1 MTSTPHLRQV
11 DSSRVR
17 QEWDTITDN
26 ALRLDPDV
34 AEQIVAA
41 LNSDLSGLYILF
53 NQVRKHYWTVEGAES
68 ESIGDVLE
76 DAADRLTE
84 MTDDVAIRIHALGG
98 VPACGP
104 MGIRQHA
111 PLYIEAAHRYDV
123 RSSLERDLDG
133 YATLAVQWRD
143 HVELVEELGDAAT
156 GELLRRH
163 LRTLEADAHVLAQHL
178 VDDALVLHHATG
190 AAPRG

>member
-11 DSSRVR
+11 DSSHVR
-17 QEWDTITDN
+17 QEWDTIADN
-26 ALRLDPDV
+26 ALRIEQDV
-34 AEQIVAA
+34 AEQLVTA
-41 LNSDLSGLYILF
+41 LNSEVSGLYILF
-53 NQVRKHYWTVEGAES
+53 NQVRKHYWLVEGAEH
-68 ESIGDVLE
+68 EDVADFLE

-84 MTDDVAIRIHALGG
+84 MTDDIAIRIHALGG

-111 PLYIEAAHRYDV
+111 PVFIEEAHHYDI

-143 HVELVEELGDAAT
+143 HIELVEQFGEMAT
-156 GELLRRH
+156 SELLRRH
-163 LRTLEADAHVLAQHL
+163 LKILEADAHVLDRYLADDTL
-178 VDDALVLHHATG
+178 VRHDATG
-190 AAPRG
+190 